1 MTKIPALTCIMTV
14 TVPTLP
20 MTLDNVMR
28 YIMYITQNY
37 IQQMSVAVI
46 SVRVFS
52 HLQYRCFLSGTP
64 FLISTPGL
72 THTSYTKNIAEWTV
86 ALMSSL
92 LLYLYNWGAF
102 FFIENISTSVLKS

>member
-37 IQQMSVAVI
+37 IQQMSAAVI

-86 ALMSSL
+86 ALMTSL

-102 FFIENISTSVLKS
+102 FSLRILVLLY